1 MDVFIKT
8 FVDGK
13 GTFYQRVQIS
23 DNIWKDPDTGFLYC
37 KNSILGHIGKQA
49 YNGYEVGIA
58 DKKVVFVTREAVD
71 VFDENSLE
79 SFEGKIITLNHPDEM
94 VNSENAKK
102 YWVGHI
108 QNVKR
113 DGDNIVGDIV
123 IQVQDAIDKVES
135 GELKDLSLGYNAK
148 LVPTKDG
155 GLKQTEIVIN
165 HLAIVAEGR
174 AKNARIVDEQTVT
187 DEDTVALQDA
197 IHINNRETHIN
208 ETDTYDDETNKSTNS
223 RVVVEHSTHEVID
236 DKPNKENASVYD
248 ENKEGEKELKT
259 FIDFMNDLKQ
269 INAMP
274 KSEFKD
280 KAYEALNAECKEV
293 LDVDLP
299 AMEVIVKDSAIEK
312 SVGLKDTKI
321 EEEEQPKPLVAYS
334 QDEEYFFDNLY
345 RSFDNADTAKKYAS
359 MTSRDVY
366 RMLKEGKK

>member
-58 DKKVVFVTREAVD
+58 DKKVVFVTREEID

-79 SFEGKIITLNHPDEM
+79 SFEGKPITLNHPDEM
-94 VNSENAKK
+94 VNSKNFKDYA
-102 YWVGHI
+102 VGNI
-108 QNVKR
+108 QNVRR

-187 DEDTVALQDA
+187 DEQIVDEQTV
-197 IHINNRETHIN
+197 E
-208 ETDTYDDETNKSTNS
+208 EE
-223 RVVVEHSTHEVID
+223 VVEEPKEEIEVI
-236 DKPNKENASVYD
+236 KEEPTEIVD

-280 KAYEALNAECKEV
+280 KAYEALNKECKEV